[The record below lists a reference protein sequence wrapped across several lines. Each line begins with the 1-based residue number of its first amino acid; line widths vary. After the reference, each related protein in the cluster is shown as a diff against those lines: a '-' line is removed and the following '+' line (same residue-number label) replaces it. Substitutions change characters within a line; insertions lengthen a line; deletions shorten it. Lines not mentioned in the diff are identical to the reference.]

1 MKKLLLILS
10 CISFVFAQ
18 NNDTVLSGNPEKA
31 QELFAKTDS
40 KFTNK
45 EYESILRF
53 NPVFFNSSSDEV
65 TDKSQD
71 YLVDEIIPMI
81 KNYEKNYENLTLEII
96 GHTDQVQ
103 TKTEKVNQSSWFRTY
118 PNDLT
123 IESSEEIALSY
134 AKYVQEQLKE
144 NDIPEDIIIVR
155 QRGGLDSLYVGVS
168 DETRELNYRAM
179 LSVYIAKAENAD
191 SDHDG
196 VIDSK
201 DKCPMT
207 PKGHTVNTD
216 GCSELF
222 NLTIYYNA
230 NSYDIRNDSF
240 EKLNKM
246 VAFLNKYPKYKATLF
261 GHTSSE
267 GTKKSNQ
274 ILSEKRALS
283 MRQYLIEKG
292 ISSSK
297 ISVFGKASTEPIAS
311 NATKAGQEE
320 NRRVEIK
327 LY

>member
-18 NNDTVLSGNPEKA
+18 NSDTVLLTNSKNA
-31 QELFAKTDS
+31 QGIFAQTDNE
-40 KFTNK
+40 FTNK

-53 NPVFFNSSSDEV
+53 DPVLFSSSSNEV
-65 TDKSQD
+65 TEQSRD
-71 YLVDEIIPMI
+71 YLLNEIIPMI

-123 IESSEEIALSY
+123 VESSQEIALSY
-134 AKYVQEQLKE
+134 AQYVQEQLKE
-144 NDIPEDIIIVR
+144 NDIPEDIIVVK
-155 QRGGLDSLYVGVS
+155 QRGGLDSLYVGVT
-168 DETRELNYRAM
+168 DDTRELNYRAM
-179 LSVYIAKAENAD
+179 LSIYIQKAEDAD
-191 SDHDG
+191 SDKDG

-201 DKCPMT
+201 DKCSMT
-207 PKGHTVNTD
+207 PKGHTVNAD

-222 NLTIYYNA
+222 NLTIYYN
-230 NSYDIRNDSF
+230 DDSF
-240 EKLNKM
+240 VIRDVSFAKLNKM
-246 VAFLNKYPKYKATLF
+246 VAFLNKYPRYKATLF

-274 ILSEKRALS
+274 ILSERRAIS
-283 MRQYLIEKG
+283 IRKYLIEKG
-292 ISSSK
+292 ISSSR

-311 NATKAGQEE
+311 NDTKAGREE

>member
-18 NNDTVLSGNPEKA
+18 SDDAATSVNNEKT
-31 QELFAKTDS
+31 QKLFAQTNNEFTD
-40 KFTNK
+40 K

-53 NPVFFNSSSDEV
+53 NPVFFDSSSDEV
-65 TDKSQD
+65 IDESQD
-71 YLVDEIIPMI
+71 YLINEIIPMI
-81 KNYEKNYENLTLEII
+81 KNYENNYENITLEII
-96 GHTDQVQ
+96 GHTDHVQ

-123 IESSEEIALSY
+123 VESSQEIALSY

-144 NDIPEDIIIVR
+144 NDIPEDIIIVK
-155 QRGGLDSLYVGVS
+155 QRGGLDSLYVGTT
-168 DETRELNYRAM
+168 DDTRELNYRAM
-179 LSVYIAKAENAD
+179 LSVYIEKAEDAD
-191 SDHDG
+191 SDNDG

-201 DKCPMT
+201 DKCFMT
-207 PKGHTVNTD
+207 PKGHSVNAD

-222 NLTIYYNA
+222 NLTIYYNDD
-230 NSYDIRNDSF
+230 SFDIRDVSF
-240 EKLNKM
+240 SKLNKM
-246 VAFLNKYPKYKATLF
+246 VAFLNKYPRYKATLF

-283 MRQYLIEKG
+283 IRKYLMEKG
-292 ISSSK
+292 ISSSR

-311 NATKAGQEE
+311 NATKAGRDE